1 MEDWVWW
8 ALSIYPVYVL
18 PGALGRAGLVRR
30 LWCGE
35 ASCMGAHSWLGA
47 NACVLDKILLNIKLV
62 LRFFLSTLLE
72 REMFFW
78 LLKRNVKVP
87 VEGKEKAEHQNR
99 ISLHQFSGTRWATET
114 VFLLSAWAHAELQKA
129 ALPTSTIYAP
139 NKICWL

>member
-72 REMFFW
+72 GEMFFW
-78 LLKRNVKVP
+78 LLKKCKGTSWRQGKSGASKQDIVAPVFRYQMSNRNSFPSICLSSCRV
-87 VEGKEKAEHQNR
+87 AESR
-99 ISLHQFSGTRWATET
+99 
-114 VFLLSAWAHAELQKA
+114 
-129 ALPTSTIYAP
+129 PTNFHNLCS
-139 NKICWL
+139 K